1 MATSPDDQFDG
12 GARFS
17 IERPLGEGAYGI
29 VYRAFDHQRGH
40 PVALKT
46 LLHPTPDAI
55 YRIKR
60 EFRSLSDLSHPN
72 LVSLYD
78 MLASGRHWF
87 FTMELIDD
95 AFDFL
100 KFCRRDAF
108 ALAAPHPVP
117 LPARGERVQGEGP
130 ADETISLVQPDE
142 LKTWNDARISS
153 LRQVLGQLADGLCA
167 LHRAGKLHRDIKP
180 SNVVITTDARLVLLD
195 FGLVTDLDLSKSRS
209 AVVAGTPA
217 YMSPEQCESLPLTE
231 ASDWYSAGV
240 MLYQVLTGKLPF
252 DGGWNEMLQ
261 KKLTKSPRP
270 IHEYTTGVPR
280 EIEDLCL
287 RLLHPDARQR
297 PGAAEVLEFAR
308 GSTAQVRVNV
318 DRSPDTLF
326 IGRKKHLDRLREAF
340 RTSQAGRLSAVFVSG
355 ASGIGKTALVQRF
368 LDEIR
373 NERETIVLSGRCYER
388 ESVPYKA
395 IDGLIDSLS
404 RHLRQMSRD
413 EADIYLPRDVAV
425 LARLFPVLHRVPAVA
440 AASSRHGESSD
451 SVELR
456 RRAFAALK
464 ALLARLADRKRV
476 VLFVDDL
483 QWGDIDSGLI
493 LRGVLRDQDPPHM
506 LMIGAFRTDDWEN
519 SPILQSISGV
529 AWNERIHVDRLTV
542 EQLPAEEALE
552 LAMAMSGDRD
562 RAAEIAEDAAGNPLF
577 ICELVDYGL
586 RSDASS
592 EIRTL
597 DDVIRVRLSRLPQ
610 AGISLVQIIA
620 VAGRPLDTHVAF
632 EAASLEPDTQLLS
645 MLRSENLIRHRPAS
659 DREQVEIFHDR
670 VRATI
675 LDRFDA
681 AGLRECHYALARALE
696 HSSGVDAEALAQH
709 YLGAG
714 ERQLAARYSAAAA
727 ERASSALAFERAAS
741 LYRLAIDVTDPAD
754 DSLGVLYQKLGD
766 ALANTGRGA
775 EAADAYLQGARSGGI
790 ELFLELHR
798 KAAEQLLRS
807 GHFER
812 GMEILKVVLGRLK
825 MPLARTGRAA
835 IAAFLL
841 RRLQLRIRGLQ
852 FHERELSE
860 IAADDVLRID
870 TCWLVPLGLLTVD
883 TFRGADFQTRHLIL
897 ALRAGEPY
905 RIVRALSMEVAYSSA
920 GGGRSRQRTE
930 AVNQMTMA
938 LAKRINHPHAI
949 GLAILTSGMAALCE
963 GRWRKAYELCSQ
975 AEEIFRERC
984 TGVLWERDTAQLFSV
999 GSLFFL
1005 GEIKE
1010 LSRRLPLLIREADDR
1025 GDLYAQANLRIGF
1038 GFSHFVWLAAD
1049 DPDHGEAELN
1059 AALSGWPAT
1068 YNLQQFWV
1076 RGGQV
1081 DIALYR
1087 GADMASWS
1095 RIPKRW
1101 RSMSRSFARHIQII
1115 LLVGLFSRAR
1125 RLIAAARTAAD
1136 PRPLFD
1142 AALSDAVRIEREKMS
1157 WAMPWAS
1164 MIRAS
1169 IAFHGDDHKKALALL
1184 ASAESGLEAHDMTLY
1199 AAVVKRRRGLLL
1211 GQAGKELVETADAKM
1226 LQQSIRRPDR
1236 IEAVLLPGP
1245 WDAES
1250 GRLARIA
1257 RASRAADN
1265 QSSGETPN
1273 DCGRDGRSPVVI
1285 P

>member
-1 MATSPDDQFDG
+1 MLESGTPLITGSRMTTSPEDHFDG

-60 EFRSLSDLSHPN
+60 EFRSLSDLSHRN

-78 MLASGRHWF
+78 LLASEGRWF

-95 AFDFL
+95 ARDFL
-100 KFCRRDAF
+100 KFCRRDAV
-108 ALAAPHPVP
+108 ALPGPRRVEMRDRL
-117 LPARGERVQGEGP
+117 LPADQTRSLAQSGEHTMQRE
-130 ADETISLVQPDE
+130 ALEIWNETR
-142 LKTWNDARISS
+142 TSS
-153 LRQVLGQLADGLCA
+153 LRHMLGQLADGLSA

-180 SNVVITTDARLVLLD
+180 SNVVIAPDSRLVLLD
-195 FGLVTDLDLSKSRS
+195 FGLVTDLDFSKIRS
-209 AVVAGTPA
+209 AAVAGTPA
-217 YMSPEQCESLPLTE
+217 YMSPEQCESLPLSE

-252 DGGWNEMLQ
+252 DAGWNEMLQ
-261 KKLTKSPRP
+261 KKLTTSPRP
-270 IHEYTTGVPR
+270 IGDYATGVPR
-280 EIEDLCL
+280 DLEELCL
-287 RLLHPDARQR
+287 RLLHPDAAQR
-297 PGAAEVLEFAR
+297 PGAAEVLKFAR
-308 GSTAQVRVNV
+308 DSVAKIPEVVR
-318 DRSPDTLF
+318 SSETLF
-326 IGRKKHLDRLREAF
+326 VGRTEHLDRLRKAF
-340 RTSQAGRLSAVFVSG
+340 QTSQSGRLSAVFVSG
-355 ASGIGKTALVQRF
+355 ASGIGKTALVQHF
-368 LDEIR
+368 LDELR
-373 NERETIVLSGRCYER
+373 DERETIVLSARCYER

-404 RHLRQMSRD
+404 RHLRQMPRD
-413 EADIYLPRDVAV
+413 EADSYLPRDVAV

-440 AASSRHGESSD
+440 AAPSRAGESPD

-456 RRAFAALK
+456 RRAFGALK
-464 ALLARLADRKRV
+464 ALLARLADRKKV
-476 VLFVDDL
+476 ILFVDDL
-483 QWGDIDSGLI
+483 QWGDVDSGLI

-506 LMIGAFRTDDWEN
+506 LMIGAFRTDDWEK
-519 SPILQSISGV
+519 SPILKSISGA
-529 AWNERIHVDRLTV
+529 AWNERVHVDRLTV
-542 EQLPAEEALE
+542 EQLPAKEALE

-586 RSDASS
+586 RSDADS

-597 DDVIRVRLSRLPQ
+597 DDVIRVRLLRLPP
-610 AGISLVQIIA
+610 AGITLVQIIA

-632 EAASLEPDTQLLS
+632 EAANLEPDTQLLS
-645 MLRSENLIRHRPAS
+645 MLRSENLIRHRPAF

-675 LDRFDA
+675 LEQLEPEE
-681 AGLRECHYALARALE
+681 LRNCHRALARALE
-696 HSSGVDAEALAQH
+696 HAPGVDAEALAQH
-709 YLGAG
+709 YLSAG

-727 ERASSALAFERAAS
+727 ERASNALAFERAVS
-741 LYRLAIDVTDPAD
+741 LYRLAIDVADPAGE
-754 DSLGVLYQKLGD
+754 SLGVLYQKLGD

-775 EAADAYLQGARSGGI
+775 EAADAYLHGVSFGGI

-812 GMEILKVVLGRLK
+812 GLEILRIVLARLN
-825 MPLARTGRAA
+825 MPLARTGRGA
-835 IAAFLL
+835 IVSLL
-841 RRLQLRIRGLQ
+841 MRRLQLRLRGLE
-852 FHERELSE
+852 FRERELSE
-860 IAADDVLRID
+860 IPADDVLRID
-870 TCWLVPLGLLTVD
+870 TCWPVALGLMTVD
-883 TFRGADFQTRHLIL
+883 TIRGADFQTRHLFL

-905 RIVRALSMEVAYSSA
+905 RIVRALAMEVAYSSA
-920 GGGRSRQRTE
+920 GGGRNRDRTD
-930 AVNQMTMA
+930 AVSQMTMA

-949 GLAILTSGMAALCE
+949 GLAILTSGMAAFCE
-963 GRWRKAYELCSQ
+963 GRWRKAHELCSE

-984 TGVLWERDTAQLFSV
+984 TGVSWERDNAQLFSV

-1059 AALSGWPAT
+1059 AALAGWPLVT
-1068 YNLQQFWV
+1068 YNLQQFWA

-1087 GADMASWS
+1087 GDDMTSWA

-1101 RSMSRSFARHIQII
+1101 RRMSRSFAQHIQAIM
-1115 LLVGLFSRAR
+1115 LVALHSRAR
-1125 RLIAAARTAAD
+1125 RHIAAAESAAD
-1136 PRPLFD
+1136 PRPHLE
-1142 AALSDAVRIEREKMS
+1142 AALHDAMRIEQEKMS
-1157 WAMPWAS
+1157 WAMPWVS

-1169 IAFHGDDHKKALALL
+1169 VAMKSNDRKSALVLL
-1184 ASAESGLEAHDMTLY
+1184 ASAESGLEAQDMNLY

-1211 GQAGKELVETADAKM
+1211 GAAGAELVDKAESRMA
-1226 LQQSIRRPDR
+1226 QQSIKRPDR
-1236 IEAVLLPGP
+1236 IEAVLLPGA
-1245 WDAES
+1245 WD
-1250 GRLARIA
+1250 
-1257 RASRAADN
+1257 
-1265 QSSGETPN
+1265 
-1273 DCGRDGRSPVVI
+1273 SPSERGTT
-1285 P
+1285 